1 MKTLGK
7 HGGIL
12 IFAEQEDGE
21 IHQVSFELLGKGR
34 ELADRLGVQLNAV
47 LLGWHME
54 KKASELIYR
63 GADNVFLYD
72 HPSLQDFDVIR
83 YKRNILKLVK
93 ETRPDI
99 FLIGATRIGR
109 TLAPRIAAALR
120 TGLTADCI
128 DLDLDDDANLIQIRP
143 AFSGNIMAQ
152 IKTKTRPQM
161 ATVRYRVMK
170 MRERDTSR
178 KGRII
183 KKEVEIVEETGM
195 KIIEKIK
202 ADEVN
207 LADAEVIVSG
217 GRGLKKPEDFK
228 LLQELAES
236 LGGVVGSSRPLVDAG
251 WISKDHQVGFSGNTV
266 KPKVYIACG
275 ISGSPQ
281 HLFGMRDSDIIIAIN
296 KDPTAPIFNV
306 SDYGIIGDLYEV
318 VPLLIRE
325 IKGELRGKRRDEK
338 NRGYNWEA

>member
-1 MKTLGK
+1 VKTLGE
-7 HGGIL
+7 HGNVL
-12 IFAEQEDGE
+12 IFAEQENGE
-21 IHQVSFELLGKGR
+21 IHQVSYELLGKGR
-34 ELADRLGVQLNAV
+34 ELADRLGVELNAV
-47 LLGWHME
+47 LLGWQME
-54 KKASELIYR
+54 SKASELIYR

-83 YKRNILKLVK
+83 YRRNIVKLVR

-128 DLDLDDDANLIQIRP
+128 DLDLDEDANLIQIRP

-152 IKTKTRPQM
+152 IRTRTRPQM
-161 ATVRYRVMK
+161 ATVRYRVMR
-170 MRERDTSR
+170 MRERDT
-178 KGRII
+178 GRRGKII
-183 KKEVEIVEETGM
+183 NMKVEVIENTGM

-217 GRGLKKPEDFK
+217 GRGLRRPEDLM
-228 LLQELAES
+228 LLQELAEI

-281 HLFGMRDSDIIIAIN
+281 HLFGMRDSDVIIAIN
-296 KDPTAPIFNV
+296 KDSTAPIFNV

-318 VPLLIRE
+318 IPPLIRK
-325 IKGELRGKRRDEK
+325 IKCELKERRRDEK
-338 NRGYNWEA
+338 NEGNN

>member
-1 MKTLGK
+1 VKTVKGRGDVLV
-7 HGGIL
+7 
-12 IFAEQEDGE
+12 FAEQEDGV
-21 IHQVSFELLGKGR
+21 IHQVSFEILGKGR
-34 ELADRLGVQLNAV
+34 ELADRLGVRLNAV
-47 LLGWHME
+47 LLGWRIGN
-54 KKASELIYR
+54 KASELIYR
-63 GADNVFLYD
+63 GADNVFLYE

-83 YKRNILKLVK
+83 YGRNIVKLVK
-93 ETRPDI
+93 ETSPDI

-109 TLAPRIAAALR
+109 ALAPRIAAALR

-128 DLDLDDDANLIQIRP
+128 DLDLDSDGNLVQIRP

-152 IKTKTRPQM
+152 IRTKTRPQM
-161 ATVRYRVMK
+161 ATVRYRVMQ
-170 MRERDTSR
+170 MNERDTLR
-178 KGRII
+178 KGKII
-183 KKEVEIVEETGM
+183 KKKVEVVEETGM
-195 KIIEKIK
+195 KILEKIK

-207 LADAEVIVSG
+207 LSEAEVIVSG

-228 LLQELAES
+228 LLQELAEV

-281 HLFGMRDSDIIIAIN
+281 HLFGMRDSDVIIAIN

-325 IKGELRGKRRDEK
+325 IKKTLRGK
-338 NRGYNWEA
+338 A

>member
-1 MKTLGK
+1 MDYRD
-7 HGGIL
+7 IL
-12 IFAEQEDGE
+12 VFAEQEDGE
-21 IHQVSFELLGKGR
+21 LHQVSFELLGKGR
-34 ELADRLGVQLNAV
+34 ELADRMGVQLNAV
-47 LLGWHME
+47 LLGWRV
-54 KKASELIYR
+54 KDKASELVYR
-63 GADNVFLYD
+63 GADNVFLFD
-72 HPSLQDFDVIR
+72 HPSLRDFDVIR
-83 YKRNILKLVK
+83 YSRNIVKLVK

-109 TLAPRIAAALR
+109 TLAPRVAAALR

-128 DLDLDDDANLIQIRP
+128 DLDLDEDANLIQIRP

-152 IKTKTRPQM
+152 IRTKTRPQM
-161 ATVRYRVMK
+161 ATVRYKVMR
-170 MRERDTSR
+170 MRERDTRR
-178 KGRII
+178 KGKII
-183 KKEVEIVEETGM
+183 KMEVEVIDETGM
-195 KIIEKIK
+195 KIVEKTR

-207 LADAEVIVSG
+207 LAEAEVIVSG

-228 LLQELAES
+228 LLQELAKV
-236 LGGVVGSSRPLVDAG
+236 LGGVVGASRPLVDAG

-318 VPLLIRE
+318 VPVLIRK
-325 IKGELRGKRRDEK
+325 IKNELRRSK
-338 NRGYNWEA
+338 NGE

>member
-1 MKTLGK
+1 MDYRD
-7 HGGIL
+7 IL
-12 IFAEQEDGE
+12 VFAEQEDGE
-21 IHQVSFELLGKGR
+21 LHQVSFEILGKGR
-34 ELADRLGVQLNAV
+34 ELADRMGVQLNAV
-47 LLGWHME
+47 LLGWRV
-54 KKASELIYR
+54 KDKASELVYR
-63 GADNVFLYD
+63 GADNVFLLD
-72 HPSLQDFDVIR
+72 HPSLRDFDVIR
-83 YKRNILKLVK
+83 YSRNIVKLVK

-109 TLAPRIAAALR
+109 TLAPRVAAALR

-128 DLDLDDDANLIQIRP
+128 DLDLDEDANLIQIRP

-152 IKTKTRPQM
+152 IRTKTRPQM
-161 ATVRYRVMK
+161 ATVRYKVMRI
-170 MRERDTSR
+170 RERDTRR
-178 KGRII
+178 KGKII
-183 KKEVEIVEETGM
+183 KMEVEVIDETGM
-195 KIIEKIK
+195 KIVEKTR

-207 LADAEVIVSG
+207 LAEAEVIVSG

-228 LLQELAES
+228 LLQELAEV
-236 LGGVVGSSRPLVDAG
+236 LGGVVGASRPLVDAG

-318 VPLLIRE
+318 VPVLIRK
-325 IKGELRGKRRDEK
+325 IKNELRRSK
-338 NRGYNWEA
+338 NGE

>member
-1 MKTLGK
+1 
-7 HGGIL
+7 L

-34 ELADRLGVQLNAV
+34 ELADRMNMQVNAV
-47 LLGWHME
+47 LLGWRIE
-54 KKASELIYR
+54 DKASELIYR

-72 HPSLQDFDVIR
+72 HPSLRDFDVVR
-83 YKRNILKLVK
+83 YSRNIVKLVR
-93 ETRPDI
+93 ETMPDI

-128 DLDLDDDANLIQIRP
+128 ELDLDEDANLIQIRP

-161 ATVRYRVMK
+161 ATVRYKVMR
-170 MRERDTSR
+170 MRRRDTSR
-178 KGRII
+178 KGVVI
-183 KKEVEIVEETGM
+183 KRKVEVVKETGM
-195 KIIEKIK
+195 RIIEKIK

-207 LADAEVIVSG
+207 LADADVIVSG

-228 LLQELAES
+228 LLQELAEA

-275 ISGSPQ
+275 ISGAPQ
-281 HLFGMRDSDIIIAIN
+281 HLFGMRDSDVIIAIN
-296 KDPTAPIFNV
+296 KDSTAPIFNV
-306 SDYGIIGDLYEV
+306 SDYGIVGDLYEV
-318 VPLLIRE
+318 IPLLIRE
-325 IKGELRGKRRDEK
+325 IKGRLGGKNLDDKDGK
-338 NRGYNWEA
+338 NN